1 MNEAVRLEHVSFS
14 YGGPEIVSDI
24 SLSVAAGDYIGVVGP
39 NGSGKTTL
47 IRIILGLLKPSHGEV
62 FISGEPIRSFAS
74 WEKIGYLPQKISS
87 FNPNFPATVEE
98 IVGLGLLSHKA
109 FPRRITRSDRD
120 LVDGALEHMGILDL
134 KYNLIGELSGGQ
146 QQRVF
151 VARALVHT
159 PQILILDEPTS
170 ALDPQAR
177 DKFFEILTSLNK
189 KQNLTIFLITHD
201 IGNIGRYAS
210 KLIYLDKRVIFYGN
224 FEEFCLSK
232 NITEYFGAHSQHLI
246 CHRHGV

>member
-1 MNEAVRLEHVSFS
+1 MNEAVRLEHISFS
-14 YGGPEIVSDI
+14 YGVADVVSDI
-24 SLSVAAGDYIGVVGP
+24 SLSVAEGDYIGVVGP

-62 FISGEPIRSFAS
+62 FVYGESIRAFDS
-74 WEKIGYLPQKISS
+74 WEKIGYLPQKISA
-87 FNPNFPATVEE
+87 FNPTFPATVEE

-109 FPRRITRSDRD
+109 FPKQITRSDKD
-120 LVDGALEHMGILDL
+120 LIDRALDRMAIPDL

-151 VARALVHT
+151 VARALVHN
-159 PQILILDEPTS
+159 PRILILDEPTS

-177 DKFFEILTSLNK
+177 ENFFEILTDLNK
-189 KQNLTIFLITHD
+189 KENLTIFLITHD